1 MIGLEIVYVLS
12 ALVLFA
18 FAIATF
24 VDRSNEARI
33 GTGLF
38 WAILG
43 VIFALGSFMPAWLTG
58 ALVVAMIVLD
68 SLGLVRRSKAEEI
81 SIEERSRSA
90 ERLRGRLFLPILA
103 IPAVTYA
110 CSQLPRIVR
119 SIDANRALFT
129 GMGVASILAA
139 LLAMLVTRAPPRE
152 LMREGRRLC
161 DAIGP
166 AVILPQLLASL
177 GILMTRAGVGTVIAS
192 GLRRALPHGNLFVV
206 VLVLCVTIALFTF
219 VMGNSFAAFP
229 VIMSGIGVPLLIEPF
244 GASAPLVG
252 ALAMTAASCGTLC
265 TPMAANFNIVPAGL
279 LEMRKPYGI
288 LRFQAPYAAAMFAIH
303 VTLLW
308 ILVALRR

>member
-12 ALVLFA
+12 AIVLFA

-24 VDRSNEARI
+24 ADRSNEARV
-33 GTGLF
+33 GTGAF
-38 WAILG
+38 WLILG
-43 VIFALGSFMPAWLTG
+43 AIFALGSFMPAWLTG
-58 ALVVAMIVLD
+58 VLVVAMIVLD
-68 SLGLVRRSKAEEI
+68 SLGLVRRSKPEEI
-81 SIEERSRSA
+81 SIEERTRSA

-103 IPAVTYA
+103 VPVITYG

-119 SIDANRALFT
+119 GIDANRALFT
-129 GMGVASILAA
+129 GMGAASILAS
-139 LLAMLVTRAPPRE
+139 LIAMAVTRAKPRE
-152 LMREGRRLC
+152 LLREGRRLC

-177 GILMTRAGVGTVIAS
+177 GILMTRAGVGTVIAAS
-192 GLRRALPHGNLFVV
+192 LRRALPHGSLLIV
-206 VLVLCVTIALFTF
+206 VLVLCVTIASFTF

-279 LEMRKPYGI
+279 LEMRKPHAI
-288 LRFQAPYAAAMFAIH
+288 LRFQAPYAVVMFVIH

-308 ILVALRR
+308 ALVAMHR